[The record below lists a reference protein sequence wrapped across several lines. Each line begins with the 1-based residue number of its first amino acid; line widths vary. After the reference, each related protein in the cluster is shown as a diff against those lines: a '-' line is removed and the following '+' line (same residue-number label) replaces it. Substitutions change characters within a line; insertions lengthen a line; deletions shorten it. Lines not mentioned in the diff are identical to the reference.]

1 MIQQNKELIK
11 KWEETYLSHMKEVV
25 MPDSFGC
32 FTTNVRGLYGLV
44 YGQLPRARYKL
55 FKYKSKGYAFL
66 KSKIG
71 EVDSNDREESYVK
84 DFSFIDTCEKMGVE
98 LFISHNE
105 CVYVTDI
112 GVIVFSGSKLEG
124 MIYSITSVTIM
135 SNTDE
140 NAKELGDTF
149 LESVVSINSDENNKT
164 SYYYVRED
172 KSGLSYETLH
182 FDEFKVDLK
191 ANYNDDM
198 PYEDIVKVL
207 KSNKNELVLF
217 DGKPGTGKTSLI
229 KHLMGEISEKR
240 FFYIDSSIL
249 MSLSPSKFMD
259 FMLMHRD
266 SIIVLEDCEK
276 LLCKREQGNPFMAT
290 LLNLTDG
297 IIGESV
303 KAKFICSFN
312 CAENKID
319 DALLREGRLSLK
331 YTFNEL
337 TLEKTKK
344 LVADAD
350 KPMTLAV
357 IYKKDNTK
365 IVGKSTEA
373 RKIGF

>member
-1 MIQQNKELIK
+1 
-11 KWEETYLSHMKEVV
+11 
-25 MPDSFGC
+25 
-32 FTTNVRGLYGLV
+32 
-44 YGQLPRARYKL
+44 
-55 FKYKSKGYAFL
+55 
-66 KSKIG
+66 
-71 EVDSNDREESYVK
+71 
-84 DFSFIDTCEKMGVE
+84 
-98 LFISHNE
+98 
-105 CVYVTDI
+105 
-112 GVIVFSGSKLEG
+112 
-124 MIYSITSVTIM
+124 
-135 SNTDE
+135 
-140 NAKELGDTF
+140 
-149 LESVVSINSDENNKT
+149 
-164 SYYYVRED
+164 
-172 KSGLSYETLH
+172 LH

-229 KHLMGEISEKR
+229 KHLMSEISEKR

-337 TLEKTKK
+337 ALEKTKK